1 MLKECI
7 LSGRVSEDPIFLR
20 FSGLVNEISASLN
33 DLLGLQKDVRNG
45 EEEGGIILW
54 RVQKGTDFKV
64 VLDEEVA
71 VLKWVKCANIANL
84 FCNYKY
90 ARIVILLCHIFCREN
105 IRDYGMLRNLLLT
118 KYGNEDGNLQDY
130 LNITDSVLFGMFQV
144 FAESDVYGMKDQI
157 RIDMD

>member
-71 VLKWVKCANIANL
+71 VLK
-84 FCNYKY
+84 
-90 ARIVILLCHIFCREN
+90 
-105 IRDYGMLRNLLLT
+105 
-118 KYGNEDGNLQDY
+118 
-130 LNITDSVLFGMFQV
+130 
-144 FAESDVYGMKDQI
+144 
-157 RIDMD
+157 